1 MKKIVLTGFDLD
13 FEDVYKIAY
22 ENYQVEIRKDAYERA
37 VKARK
42 ILDDFAERDFPI
54 YGYNRGV
61 GWNKDKKVYDKYFE
75 EYNKSLINAH
85 CVAIDPEST
94 VPEVKAMMAIRLN
107 TALCGGT
114 GMSIEI
120 LEQYM
125 EFINHDISPVVPRRG
140 SVGESDITSL
150 SHIGLAMIGEGDVDC
165 KGARMK
171 SKEAL
176 EKEGL
181 SKVKL
186 GPKDG
191 LSIVLSN
198 AQSAALATLM
208 MVELKNLIK
217 ISNAVYCLGMEGLSG
232 LVDVFDEK
240 ANLMRGFEGQ
250 MEAAEECRKLLD
262 GSYLYEIEGERQ
274 LYDSLSYGDG
284 FAVSGAV
291 LDSMKYVNKFL
302 LKQLNST
309 DDNPCIVVDE
319 ERIVLASPNFEPQ
332 TWITGIEL
340 LAINLSHLSKVCC
353 QRIITI
359 VNPEFSHLPR
369 FLSPDEGKVI
379 AYGTIQ
385 KSFVALDA
393 EIRMLCNPSSM
404 DVLPMAGAMEDH
416 STNAVLV
423 IDKVSKIIDNLR
435 YIIGIEAIHCAQAI
449 DLRKPEKLGKGTKI
463 VYDMIRKEIPFL
475 DEDRCLSVDIRK
487 AYELMK
493 SEEFISS
500 INDYFEE

>member
-1 MKKIVLTGFDLD
+1 MRKIVLTGFDLD
-13 FEDVYKIAY
+13 FEDVYKIAN
-22 ENYQVEIRKDAYERA
+22 ENYKVEISQEAYGRA
-37 VKARK
+37 VKSRK
-42 ILDDFAERDFPI
+42 ILDDFAEKDFPI

-61 GWNKDKKVYDKYFE
+61 GWNKDKKVYDRYFE
-75 EYNKSLINAH
+75 EYNRSLIKAH

-94 VPEVKAMMAIRLN
+94 IPEVKAMMAIRLN

-114 GMSIEI
+114 GMSIGI
-120 LEQYM
+120 LEKYK
-125 EFINHDISPVVPRRG
+125 EFINRDINPVVPRRG

-150 SHIGLAMIGEGDVDC
+150 SHIGLAMIGEGDVTY
-165 KGARMK
+165 KGIRME

-176 EKEGL
+176 EKEEL
-181 SKVKL
+181 SKVRL

-208 MVELKNLIK
+208 MVELKDLINV
-217 ISNAVYCLGMEGLSG
+217 SNAVYCLGMEGLAG
-232 LVDVFDEK
+232 LIDVFDEK

-250 MEAAEECRKLLD
+250 MEAAKECRKLLD
-262 GSYLYEIEGERQ
+262 DSYLYKIKGERQ

-284 FAVSGAV
+284 FAVSGA
-291 LDSMKYVNKFL
+291 LIDSMNYVEKFL

-319 ERIVLASPNFEPQ
+319 DRIVLASPNFEPQ
-332 TWITGIEL
+332 TWVTGVEL

-359 VNPEFSHLPR
+359 SNPDFSHLSR

-385 KSFVALDA
+385 KPFVALDA

-404 DVLPMAGAMEDH
+404 DVISMAGAMEDH
-416 STNAVLV
+416 ATNAVLV
-423 IDKVSKIIDNLR
+423 IDKVAKIIDNLR
-435 YIIGIEAIHCAQAI
+435 YIIGIEAIHSAQAI
-449 DLRKPEKLGKGTKI
+449 DLRKPERLGKGTKI

-475 DEDRCLSVDIRK
+475 DEDRCLSIDIKK

-493 SEEFISS
+493 SKDFIDS
-500 INDYFEE
+500 INDYLNS